1 MGGRQQPEK
10 GKQIKNSKMAAP
22 EGNQFWK
29 LRSKHGRD
37 KIFATPALMWEV
49 ACEYFEWCDANPL
62 MEVDFR
68 GKEAEKVEL
77 PKMRAYT
84 MIGLAHYM
92 DVNEVYFNNF
102 EYSLT
107 GKSDQVS
114 KDFNEVIRL
123 IRETVKRQ
131 KFEGAAAGFLNANII
146 SRDLGLIDKKEIDQN
161 NTTKQIFKIGNNE
174 IEF

>member
-1 MGGRQQPEK
+1 MEENKDRKEDGTF
-10 GKQIKNSKMAAP
+10 A
-22 EGNQFWK
+22 EGNKFWN

-37 KIFATPALMWEV
+37 KIFATPDLMWEA
-49 ACEYFEWCDANPL
+49 ACEYFKWCEDNPL
-62 MEVDFR
+62 MEIDFR
-68 GKEAEKVEL
+68 GKDADQVEL

-92 DVNEVYFNNF
+92 GVNEVYFNNF

-107 GKSDQVS
+107 GKTDPVSSDFS
-114 KDFNEVIRL
+114 EVIRL